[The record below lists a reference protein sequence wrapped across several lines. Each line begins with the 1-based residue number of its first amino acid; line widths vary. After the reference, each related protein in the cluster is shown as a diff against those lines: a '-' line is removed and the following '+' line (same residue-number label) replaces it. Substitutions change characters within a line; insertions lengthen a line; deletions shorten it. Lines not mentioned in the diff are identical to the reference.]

1 MLNKFSRYADLKQ
14 VALTLIEMDAVPNV
28 ELRLAQIIARGIDD
42 TFIPE
47 NVNPEEIDEY
57 LRTRALHFW
66 FYPSMHMDKVV
77 PKLAREVADKWEIQ
91 QGDKPMLEACLETV
105 MSYYPDAAD
114 YKVDSTLVTSNE
126 VDPYRIHPIDTN
138 LGIYLASNPDTEDL
152 ATIDG
157 FDVAKINGYLN
168 SQGIPGIPGVRLKRS
183 RA

>member
-91 QGDKPMLEACLETV
+91 RGDEPMLEACLETV
-105 MSYYPDAAD
+105 MSYYPTTAD
-114 YKVDSTLVTSNE
+114 YKVDSPMSTSDE
-126 VDPYRIHPIDTN
+126 IVSYQTHPIDTN
-138 LGIYLASNPDTEDL
+138 LGIYLASDPAAAGLTTLE
-152 ATIDG
+152 G
-157 FDVAKINGYLN
+157 FDAEKINDYL
-168 SQGIPGIPGVRLKRS
+168 SDQGVPLLPGVRRN
-183 RA
+183 RARV

>member
-66 FYPSMHMDKVV
+66 FYPSMHMNKVV

-114 YKVDSTLVTSNE
+114 YKVDSTLVTSDE
-126 VDPYRIHPIDTN
+126 IDPYQTHPIDTN
-138 LGIYLASNPDTEDL
+138 LGIYLASNPATEDL

>member
-1 MLNKFSRYADLKQ
+1 
-14 VALTLIEMDAVPNV
+14 
-28 ELRLAQIIARGIDD
+28 
-42 TFIPE
+42 
-47 NVNPEEIDEY
+47 
-57 LRTRALHFW
+57 
-66 FYPSMHMDKVV
+66 MHMNKVV

-114 YKVDSTLVTSNE
+114 YKVDSTLVTSDE
-126 VDPYRIHPIDTN
+126 IDPYQTHPIDTN
-138 LGIYLASNPDTEDL
+138 LGIYLASNPATEDL